1 MIFLYP
7 STETKFA
14 SNGLGAL
21 DHDISDVEIAEE
33 INGKY
38 QLSFKYPLFGPH
50 GQDIK
55 PQMIVTAE
63 DPQGNLQWF
72 RIWQFSKSNGVITVT
87 ALHGTFDLNSN
98 WIDDTNIVQKN
109 GHDAMKQIQSMTLNP
124 HPFVLDSDIQ
134 TVANARVVSMSPTQA
149 IIDSSKGNTFISRW
163 HGEIYRNWNSIT
175 MLARRGTDSGI
186 TLRYKKDILG
196 YSADFDYTTIATVI
210 KPMGANGFELPEKYV
225 KSPNVAAYGEIVK
238 EITYSDIK
246 VRDPDSKTTDDS
258 AVDEATA
265 SQMLRDKAQEE
276 LNNGLDKPSSNFK
289 VDLIALQNTKEY
301 QDFPNLQIMK
311 PWDTVHVDH
320 EADGIDFSARMISY
334 KWVPPIG
341 DHKGYYSQIEIGNYI
356 PKYTDVTTE
365 QVNKVEDQ
373 VKETNDNLDQTKE
386 DLGRETED
394 RKTADTDAD
403 EKIKDTNQKLQ
414 SQAEQAAEYNRQ
426 LNQQIQDARQAIYD
440 VVNKNSNGPITLY
453 GMDGQ
458 PLSGVGQIS
467 SIRWSQGTINSSGFY
482 WGNNLVGDMYGNF
495 YATNIVGNSIKGLE
509 IIGGSISGGTISGN
523 VTINTQGG
531 RYNVVLSGSEGVSVT
546 MGGGSTA
553 IVAGRIVLNGGQLY
567 ESGGNLYWGGTKLN

>member
-7 STETKFA
+7 STETKFVT
-14 SNGLGAL
+14 NGLGVL
-21 DHDISDVEIAEE
+21 DHDISDVEMVEE

-50 GQDIK
+50 GRDIK
-55 PQMIVTAE
+55 PQMIVTAD
-63 DPQGNLQWF
+63 DPQGKLQWF
-72 RIWQFSKSNGVITVT
+72 RIWQFSKSNGMVTAT

-276 LNNGLDKPSSNFK
+276 FDNGLDKPSSNFK

-320 EADGIDFSARMISY
+320 EADGIDISARMISY

-356 PKYTDVTTE
+356 PKYTDVITE
-365 QVNKVEDQ
+365 Q
-373 VKETNDNLDQTKE
+373 T
-386 DLGRETED
+386 
-394 RKTADTDAD
+394 
-403 EKIKDTNQKLQ
+403 
-414 SQAEQAAEYNRQ
+414 
-426 LNQQIQDARQAIYD
+426 
-440 VVNKNSNGPITLY
+440 NKNSDAIDQTNENLNQETTDRTVADSDINK
-453 GMDGQ
+453 D
-458 PLSGVGQIS
+458 LSETKAGWNKKWEDVDDIEKDYTKLNKDVTDYINSGGNSIIQFLPTRENPR
-467 SIRWSQGTINSSGFY
+467 SIRINSSAGGYFLLDDDGLGY
-482 WGNNLVGDMYGNF
+482 FDASGAKVAMDNRGNF
-495 YATNIVGNSIKGLE
+495 IASVIAAGTSITSPN
-509 IIGGSISGGTISGN
+509 IIGGTITAASIVNGDFRTQDTYGNETHVSAQGITTANFVQAPVFYLPGSSGVWTLRPAGN
-523 VTINTQGG
+523 RLVANSPADGKD
-531 RYNVVLSGSEGVSVT
+531 YV
-546 MGGGSTA
+546 
-553 IVAGRIVLNGGQLY
+553 VAGPA
-567 ESGGNLYWGGTKLN
+567 W